1 MTYPLAGVDNSPIPA
16 SEIIM
21 ILRNVTGR
29 VDAADPLFTDDI
41 MLNYL
46 NRFLSQQSS
55 QDIRIFKNYTWWI
68 FEYGV
73 ENLATDPPTFPNPM
87 PVDLQG
93 LGFTTIGP
101 PAYVQFPTSNQPAS
115 PNGSFE
121 LNWYINPALFYERWP
136 DIPTPYTPQ
145 RPTSVLYYNNELTFR
160 GPPDQT
166 YTIKIQAYTQE
177 VIVVGPASNPGIFQN
192 YLYRYAAYGAA
203 LDIFSDYGET
213 DKWRDIFPMFQ
224 RYRGFVYARTN
235 QQYMTTRTPPEF

>member
-1 MTYPLAGVDNSPIPA
+1 MTVPLLGVDTSPIPA

-29 VDAADPLFTDDI
+29 IDASDPLFTDEI

-73 ENLATDPPTFPNPM
+73 ADPNTGAFPNPL
-87 PVDLQG
+87 PVDLQA
-93 LGFTTIGP
+93 LGVTTIGP
-101 PAYVQFPTSNQPAS
+101 PAYVIFPNSAQLQAGVNT
-115 PNGSFE
+115 PNGAFE
-121 LNWYINPALFYERWP
+121 LNWYINPALFYMRWP

-166 YTIKIQAYTQE
+166 YTIKIQAYSQE
-177 VIVVGPASNPGIFQN
+177 VIVESDNSQFQN

-213 DKWRDIFPMFQ
+213 DKWRDIYPMFQ